1 MFFVVADADPA
12 TDDPVIP
19 SLAQP
24 PTIAPNNAMTPI
36 TLIDRSAMVF
46 PFLK

>member
-1 MFFVVADADPA
+1 MFFVVANAAPV
-12 TDDPVIP
+12 TDDPVML

-24 PTIAPNNAMTPI
+24 PTIAPNNAMAPI
-36 TLIDRSAMVF
+36 TLTDRSAMVF